1 MEKQKKDTI
10 KILIVDDDTRFNK
23 LCEDI
28 IRDMGLK
35 PITASNGFEALEIL
49 EKEEVAL
56 SLIDLRMPKMS
67 GLELLTRLSQV
78 KYPPP
83 VIIITAYGSIESAV
97 EAMKLG
103 AIDYI
108 VKPATISWIRET
120 VYKALENIK
129 PFILEE
135 TEPQEPGRFGIIGQS
150 TAMKEVYKRIDIMR
164 NEDATVMIIGESG
177 VGKEL
182 VARAIHYYGSRATE
196 PFIPI
201 DCSILSLNIVESEL
215 FGHVKGAFTDA
226 RYDRD
231 GLLKLARRGTV
242 FFDEITEIPIQAQ
255 SKLLRAI
262 QEREIR
268 PVGSSRVEKIEA
280 RIIAA
285 TNRNLEEAV
294 RENIFREDLFYR
306 LHVIPIIVPPLRDRK
321 EDIPLLVNHFI
332 KKYSTERKSVYGIL
346 PEALELLKEY
356 NWPGNVRELENVI
369 QEVLAFTT
377 SNLIRPID
385 LPFAIRKKLV
395 TENYDP
401 SSMRTIKQMEIDTIK
416 EALQLTNGNKTKAAK
431 LLGIAKATLYD
442 KLKRYRIET

>member
-1 MEKQKKDTI
+1 MNISNINTKN
-10 KILIVDDDTRFNK
+10 ILIVDDDEHFRK
-23 LCEDI
+23 LCKDI
-28 IRDMGLK
+28 VKNMGFI
-35 PITASNGFEALEIL
+35 PITAANGLEALNIL
-49 EKEEVAL
+49 ENEDISL
-56 SLIDLRMPKMS
+56 SIIDLRMPKMN
-67 GLELLTRLSQV
+67 GLELLHRLSEI

-97 EAMKLG
+97 DAMKLG

-108 VKPATISWIRET
+108 VKPAAVSKIRET
-120 VYKALENIK
+120 IRRTLTIVNSTLTTKNVDKDI
-129 PFILEE
+129 
-135 TEPQEPGRFGIIGQS
+135 GRFGIIGKS
-150 TAMKEVYKRIDIMR
+150 EAMKEVYRRIEVMR

-182 VARAIHYYGSRATE
+182 VARAIHYYGSRSSE

-215 FGHVKGAFTDA
+215 FGHVKGSFTDA

-231 GLLKLARRGTV
+231 GLLKLARKGTV

-268 PVGSSRVEKIEA
+268 PVGSSKVEKIEA

-294 RENIFREDLFYR
+294 RQNVFREDLFYR
-306 LHVIPIIVPPLRDRK
+306 LHVIPIVVPPLRERK
-321 EDIPLLVNHFI
+321 EDIPLLVDHFI
-332 KKYSTERKSVYGIL
+332 KKYSTEKKKIYGIL
-346 PEALELLKEY
+346 PEALELLQKY
-356 NWPGNVRELENVI
+356 NWPGNIRELENVI

-385 LPFAIRKKLV
+385 LPFTIRKKIV
-395 TENYDP
+395 NVQKK
-401 SSMRTIKQMEIDTIK
+401 SSEMRTIKEMEIETIK
-416 EALQLTNGNKTKAAK
+416 EALRLSSGNKTKASQ
-431 LLGIAKATLYD
+431 LLGIAKTTLYE
-442 KLKRYRIET
+442 KLKRYNIEM